1 MASKLI
7 IRSHHPWRYRAKIA
21 AAALAL
27 LLAGWGMFE
36 YGQSSAGYD
45 NDSLHQAH
53 ALLQDQVQQEKK
65 TNQQLRDQIAIL
77 QRASQV
83 DKQAYAGVET
93 SLKQIQDEMLE
104 LKEEVAFYRGI
115 VSPSEAESGLNI
127 ADFKLTG
134 IGEER
139 VFRFKLVLTQLK
151 SNVRLVKG
159 YAQVVIEGVKD
170 GAQVQLSLKQVTG
183 GALDKIKLRF
193 KYFQNQEGEVVLP
206 EGFLPSRVLIEV
218 VPSVKGM
225 NRFKKTFDWSDI
237 VGE

>member
-7 IRSHHPWRYRAKIA
+7 IRSHHPWRQRAKIA
-21 AAALAL
+21 AVALVL
-27 LLAGWGMFE
+27 MLAGWGIFE
-36 YGQSSAGYD
+36 YGQSSAGFD
-45 NDSLHQAH
+45 NDSLHQSH
-53 ALLQDQVQQEKK
+53 ELLQGQVEQEKQA
-65 TNQQLRDQIAIL
+65 NQRLREQIAIL

-83 DKQAYAGVET
+83 DKQAYAGVEA
-93 SLKQIQDEMLE
+93 SLKQVQDEMLE

-115 VSPSEAESGLNI
+115 VAPAETESGLNI
-127 ADFKLTG
+127 ADFKLTS

-151 SNVRLVKG
+151 SNVRVVKG
-159 YAQVVIEGVKD
+159 YARVVFEGVKD

-206 EGFLPSRVLIEV
+206 AGFLPSRVLVEV

-225 NRFKKTFDWSDI
+225 TRLKKTFDWSDI
-237 VGE
+237 VG